1 MRKLFLLVFFFAV
14 GSIAAQTVSG
24 VVREKATGLPLP
36 FANVFVN
43 NTTQGIATDSEG
55 KFSLSGNFPSQIEL
69 VASFMGYVT
78 EVKSVSFEGQNQ
90 AEVIFELSFNESNL
104 SEIELKATRDKSW
117 ERDLKKFEGVF
128 LAVSDDPYRTKIEI
142 LNPWVIDF
150 EKVKVKK
157 GLNYLQ
163 ASAQEPLIINNHAL
177 GYEIEYYLQDFRM
190 MRSGSSFYGQVFY
203 KPLNQSDSEKNLS
216 WANARKANY
225 LGSLVHLNQ
234 SILLNS
240 PDSNYFAMFEVA
252 SGGLDRRITDNF
264 IEELNKT
271 ILPVKNT
278 SILRRPIGDG
288 NYRIFLPKRME
299 IHHLDKKWSNNYYKN
314 IYHPISWIKAPDGFY
329 DIDRKGNLIN
339 PTQLVVFGYFG
350 RKGVARTLPHDF
362 TLGADFVAVEP
373 QEEMSVFK
381 SELKV
386 NRLREKVW
394 IAMNKPYYY
403 PGETAWI
410 GGRMLYKDAFLA
422 DSLSRLIHVDIL
434 QENSEVIQS
443 ADFEIQKGK
452 ISGGMVLPKDMI
464 PGDYMIRAYTHW
476 NHNFPE
482 DDQFV
487 FPLIIMEQGF
497 RPEFETDES
506 KFPKGTIDVSSD
518 ITLTDSLNYQVM
530 DLKLEFLDEFE
541 NPIEAEFIFSISDPV
556 QVIQMNQEIRLDQA
570 IESFAEDLPDTLE
583 SSFNYPVEY
592 GISIQ
597 GKFITDNKR
606 QPLITPITVVQGDL
620 EDFGQVLPDS
630 LGNFWITGLT
640 FQDTARIAI
649 AAVNKALKPFGSVEV
664 FEIEKPEFN
673 FKFYTLNYQ
682 KTPIPSDEYFLDV
695 SGDFILMEEFVKEE
709 TRERET
715 LAERNYGYGM
725 PDREVNEK
733 ELATMTPEAINQRLN
748 IRGGRIGNYNFGQK
762 TGPPLLIVDGAQVP
776 FEVLERYF
784 PTELKSIKVY
794 TFNSTIFGM
803 AGYAGVIMVETIKGS
818 RTKPEEQTKFNS
830 EGFQFFSVPGFTAF
844 PEFPKNPPADQYLR
858 KKPTIYWEPE
868 AKTSNGVF
876 QVAVKVP
883 YGINRFRIQV
893 EGTTFDGEVIYKVIH
908 IEK

>member
-1 MRKLFLLVFFFAV
+1 MEK
-14 GSIAAQTVSG
+14 GS
-24 VVREKATGLPLP
+24 GLPLP

-43 NTTQGIATDSEG
+43 NTTRGIATDEAG
-55 KFSLSGNFPSQIEL
+55 KFSLSGDFPAQIEL
-69 VASFMGYVT
+69 VASFVGYVT
-78 EVKSVSFEGQNQ
+78 EVKTVSFEGKSKV
-90 AEVIFELSFNESNL
+90 EVIFELSFNESNL
-104 SEIELKATRDKSW
+104 SEIELKAKRDKSW
-117 ERDLKKFEGVF
+117 ERDLKKFEDIF
-128 LAVSDDPYRTKIEI
+128 LAVSDDPYKSKIEI

-150 EKVKVKK
+150 EKIKVKK

-203 KPLNQSDSEKNLS
+203 KPLIQSGSEKNSS
-216 WANARKANY
+216 WANARQSNY

-240 PDSNYFAMFEVA
+240 PDSSYFAMFEVA

-288 NYRIFLPKRME
+288 NYRIFLPNRME
-299 IHHLDKKWSNNYYKN
+299 IHHLDKKWSNDYYKN

-373 QEEMSVFK
+373 QAEMSVFK

-410 GGRMLYKDAFLA
+410 GGRMLYKEAFLA
-422 DSLSRLIHVDIL
+422 DSLSRLVHVDIL

-443 ADFEIQKGK
+443 ADFAIQKGK
-452 ISGGMVLPKDMI
+452 ISGGMVLPKNMK

-482 DDQFV
+482 GDQFV
-487 FPLIIMEQGF
+487 FPLIVMEQGF
-497 RPEFETDES
+497 RPELETDES
-506 KFPKGTIDVSSD
+506 IFPQGTIDVNSD

-570 IESFAEDLPDTLE
+570 IESFAEDLPDTLQ

-592 GISIQ
+592 GVSIQ
-597 GKFITDNKR
+597 GKFKTDNKR
-606 QPLITPITVVQGDL
+606 QPLISPITVVQGDL

-630 LGNFWITGLT
+630 LGNFWVTGLT
-640 FQDTARIAI
+640 FQDTAQIAI
-649 AAVNKALKPFGSVEV
+649 AAVNKALKPFGTVEI

-673 FKFYTLNYQ
+673 SKFYTLNYQ

-715 LAERNYGYGM
+715 MAERNYGYGI

-748 IRGGRIGNYNFGQK
+748 IRGERIGNYNSGQK

-776 FEVLERYF
+776 FEILETYF

-818 RTKPEEQTKFNS
+818 RTKPQEQTKFNS
-830 EGFQFFSVPGFTAF
+830 EGFQFFTIPGFTAF
-844 PEFPKNPPADQYLR
+844 PEFQKSPSPDRYLI
-858 KKPTIYWEPE
+858 KKPTIYWDPLAE
-868 AKTSNGVF
+868 TQDGVY
-876 QVAVKVP
+876 QVQVKVP

-893 EGTTFDGEVIYKVIH
+893 EGRTLDGEVIYKVIH